1 MPSRFFFFNDTAT
14 TEIYTLSLHDALPIL
29 SGAGR
34 LRQNPELPQ
43 PEADPTG
50 APAGRL
56 WPPRLQEAG
65 GQESVDRGCCAGLG
79 QSGNLCLSAGA
90 PGGEPTSV
98 SAQHQDTKLAAGV
111 AGLCAVRLRVVPQF
125 KR

>member
-65 GQESVDRGCCAGLG
+65 GQESVDRGCCAGDRKSTRLN
-79 QSGNLCLSAGA
+79 SSHANISYAVFCLKKNTKITHAC
-90 PGGEPTSV
+90 PPT
-98 SAQHQDTKLAAGV
+98 
-111 AGLCAVRLRVVPQF
+111 C
-125 KR
+125 